1 MKIGKKA
8 ALMTAAAGAMVIGT
22 AGGASAYGLGGL
34 TGGGNGVAQAN
45 SCDGATSAIITGAVA
60 APSGVLDVSSDCV
73 NFTNA
78 SAGYQGNDCD
88 TATGPVTTLPAL
100 APTGDIDLG
109 SNCTNI
115 ALADPP
121 TIVVNKVEKK
131 EKHNKSVKKEKKAKK
146 KHAKKKAHGHH

>member
-34 TGGGNGVAQAN
+34 TGGNNGVAQAN
-45 SCDGATSAIITGAVA
+45 SCDSATSAIITGAVTS
-60 APSGVLDVSSDCV
+60 PSGPLDVASDCL
-73 NFTNA
+73 NFTNGGA
-78 SAGYQGNDCD
+78 AYQGNDCD
-88 TATGPVTTLPAL
+88 TATGPITTAAAL
-100 APTGDIDLG
+100 APTDDIDLG
-109 SNCTNI
+109 SHCTNV

-121 TIVVNKVEKK
+121 TVVVNKVEKK
-131 EKHNKSVKKEKKAKK
+131 EKHHKSVKKEKKAKK

>member
-34 TGGGNGVAQAN
+34 TGGNNGVSQAN
-45 SCDGATSAIITGAVA
+45 SCDTATSAIITGAVT
-60 APSGVLDVSSDCV
+60 APSGVLDVASDCV
-73 NFTNA
+73 NFTNGGA
-78 SAGYQGNDCD
+78 AYQGNDCD
-88 TATGPVTTLPAL
+88 TSTGPVTTAAAL
-100 APTGDIDLG
+100 APTDDIELG
-109 SNCTNI
+109 ANCTNI

-121 TIVVNKVEKK
+121 TVVVKQVVKD
-131 EKHNKSVKKEKKAKK
+131 KHHKDVKKEKKAKK